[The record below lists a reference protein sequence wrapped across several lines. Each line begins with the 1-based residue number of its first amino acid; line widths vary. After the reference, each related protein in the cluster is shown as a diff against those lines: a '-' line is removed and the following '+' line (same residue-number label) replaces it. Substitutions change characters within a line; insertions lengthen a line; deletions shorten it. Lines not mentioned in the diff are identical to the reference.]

1 MIVSCTLP
9 SSPVH
14 LSDVPKNFISTGL
27 ASRAPCAPN
36 ASCSTVSL
44 AHVLTGIGSGSRSIS
59 SPPPSLTRTLRPL
72 SWMSFTKL
80 PKKIVMDWQWQ
91 LAGSSSHSDMDCGD
105 YTPETIEVLLSRQ
118 DLFVSEFELI
128 QLTWRW
134 CRKNQSALQDYLH
147 FFDFTL
153 LNAEQKQW
161 VMSQL
166 PPTELYPMLVQN
178 ALCQSHLVDVEEL
191 GESKLNYPGIRW
203 KRIFSSHEARI
214 GGFMEAASKAME
226 LIDRKLIVYRVDE
239 RLTLG
244 LYVPMRLEKA
254 QDSRVDDKVRLLAF
268 LHSQGEET
276 TSRLMLPTKKNYQLY
291 YDDNSFQLYENQRD
305 NKWVFIGRGASDDSR
320 YRNVEG
326 VGDQRRV
333 RQTTLDDGTN
343 FDFVSSAALNKF
355 SSRLQRHVGRV
366 RRNGVLGAV
375 C

>member
-1 MIVSCTLP
+1 
-9 SSPVH
+9 
-14 LSDVPKNFISTGL
+14 
-27 ASRAPCAPN
+27 
-36 ASCSTVSL
+36 
-44 AHVLTGIGSGSRSIS
+44 
-59 SPPPSLTRTLRPL
+59 
-72 SWMSFTKL
+72 
-80 PKKIVMDWQWQ
+80 MDWQWQ
-91 LAGSSSHSDMDCGD
+91 LAGSSSHSDLDCGD
-105 YTPETIEVLLSRQ
+105 YTPETIEILLSRQ

-214 GGFMEAASKAME
+214 GGFMEAAAKAME
-226 LIDRKLIVYRVDE
+226 LFDRKLIVYRVDE

-254 QDSRVDDKVRLLAF
+254 QDSRVGDKVRLLAF
-268 LHSQGEET
+268 PHSQGEET

-291 YDDNSFQLYENQRD
+291 YDDDSFQLYENQRA
-305 NKWVFIGRGASDDSR
+305 NTWVFIGRGASDDSR

-343 FDFVSSAALNKF
+343 FDFVSSVALNKF